1 VKSAKL
7 KNKLLLSMLLTC
19 TLIVLTVS
27 FYQGYLRLER
37 QKQQIQQEFIS
48 FENGAMNSIRE
59 AVWLY
64 DWDMV
69 QTIVENQTS
78 KVITYAEICDRSAAR
93 CFKFGLLDNVPFL
106 EHTSNISHRQPATR
120 NQVDIG
126 TVYLQA
132 HYEPFSVSILRD
144 LPELLLANG
153 VSVFGVAVILF
164 FLFHRQVVNRLQ
176 QVESYARAIDLNNID
191 RLSPLKV
198 PENRY
203 RDDEIDHLV
212 DAINGMTAQIK
223 DDLEQRQQLE
233 QRLTQAQKMEA
244 LGTLAGGIA
253 HDFNNQLSGVLGFA
267 DLIISKAD
275 NPELSRYAQSIKY
288 SAMQSANLTQQLL
301 AFGRKGSFIR
311 QPIHIH
317 KLLKDIQMI
326 LSHSLDKRIEVQ
338 HHFNAAEDTVSGD
351 PAHLQSALLNIAI
364 NARDAMPEGGQL
376 ILTTEGV
383 DLDQDF
389 CSQHPEKIAPGRY
402 LNISITDTGIG
413 IAPNHLSKIF
423 EPFFTTKKVGE
434 GTGMGLSGAYA
445 TIERHG
451 GFIKVQSQPGEGST
465 FMTYLPL
472 STVEASDPG
481 KTAKQEAPVKGQ
493 GRILLVDDEEMVRN
507 VAAEM
512 LTTLGYKVFTCVNG
526 AEALE
531 YYQQHWQEIDLV
543 ILDMIMPKMNGYDTF
558 KGLRD
563 VNPEVLAILATG
575 YSTDG
580 LAQTILAEGCKTVIS
595 KPFEYAE
602 LSTVVADILQQHG
615 VVPKS

>member
-1 VKSAKL
+1 MKSAKL

-253 HDFNNQLSGVLGFA
+253 HDFNNILSAVLGFA
-267 DLIISKAD
+267 QLSYTRCEPGSKLQQYQQQIIQAGERAKKLIGQI
-275 NPELSRYAQSIKY
+275 LLFSRRAEPVREALKLAEIIRDDTPLLRASLPTNVDIAIFLDDEVRVLGDATQLHQVV
-288 SAMQSANLTQQLL
+288 MNLTANAGYAMRETGGHLTIDL
-301 AFGRKGSFIR
+301 ARK
-311 QPIHIH
+311 
-317 KLLKDIQMI
+317 KLAG
-326 LSHSLDKRIEVQ
+326 V
-338 HHFNAAEDTVSGD
+338 AAER
-351 PAHLQSALLNIAI
+351 L
-364 NARDAMPEGGQL
+364 
-376 ILTTEGV
+376 
-383 DLDQDF
+383 DL
-389 CSQHPEKIAPGRY
+389 APGRY
-402 LNISITDTGIG
+402 ARLTIRDTGPG
-413 IAPNHLSKIF
+413 IPEAIRKRVF
-423 EPFFTTKKVGE
+423 EPFFSTKKVGE
-434 GTGMGLSGAYA
+434 GTGMGLAVAHGIIRA
-445 TIERHG
+445 HG
-451 GFIKVQSQPGEGST
+451 GVIDLAGEVGEGAC
-465 FMTYLPL
+465 FYVYLPETDL
-472 STVEASDPG
+472 CV
-481 KTAKQEAPVKGQ
+481 KKKAPPVTTLTGGGQ
-493 GRILLVDDEEMVRN
+493 SIVIVDDELP
-507 VAAEM
+507 VAE
-512 LTTLGYKVFTCVNG
+512 LGREILVNLGYRVAVYNDPYQAYQELSVADMAIDLLITDLTMPGMGGLDLAKKLRSRNLSWPILLWTGFADK
-526 AEALE
+526 AEAA
-531 YYQQHWQEIDLV
+531 DLSGAAISRV
-543 ILDMIMPKMNGYDTF
+543 
-558 KGLRD
+558 LRK
-563 VNPEVLAILATG
+563 PF
-575 YSTDG
+575 
-580 LAQTILAEGCKTVIS
+580 TIESLAEAVHQG
-595 KPFEYAE
+595 
-602 LSTVVADILQQHG
+602 LSG
-615 VVPKS
+615 KSGGPA

>member
-1 VKSAKL
+1 MKSAKL

-93 CFKFGLLDNVPFL
+93 CFKFGLRDNVPFL

-198 PENRY
+198 PENHY

-253 HDFNNQLSGVLGFA
+253 HDFNNILSAVLGFA
-267 DLIISKAD
+267 QLSYTRCEPGSKLQQYQQQIIQAGDRAKKLIGQILLFSRRAEPVREALNLAEIIRDDTPLLRASLPTNVDIAISLD
-275 NPELSRYAQSIKY
+275 DEVRVLGDVTQLHQVV
-288 SAMQSANLTQQLL
+288 MNLTANAGYAMRETGGHLTIDL
-301 AFGRKGSFIR
+301 ARK
-311 QPIHIH
+311 
-317 KLLKDIQMI
+317 KLAG
-326 LSHSLDKRIEVQ
+326 V
-338 HHFNAAEDTVSGD
+338 AAER
-351 PAHLQSALLNIAI
+351 L
-364 NARDAMPEGGQL
+364 
-376 ILTTEGV
+376 
-383 DLDQDF
+383 DL
-389 CSQHPEKIAPGRY
+389 APGRY
-402 LNISITDTGIG
+402 ARLTIRDTGPG
-413 IAPNHLSKIF
+413 IPEAIRKRVF
-423 EPFFTTKKVGE
+423 EPFFSTKKVGE
-434 GTGMGLSGAYA
+434 GTGMGLAVAHGIIRA
-445 TIERHG
+445 HG
-451 GFIKVQSQPGEGST
+451 GVIDLAGEAGEGAC
-465 FMTYLPL
+465 FYIYLPETDL
-472 STVEASDPG
+472 CVKKKIP
-481 KTAKQEAPVKGQ
+481 PVTTLTGGGQ
-493 GRILLVDDEEMVRN
+493 SIVIVDDELP
-507 VAAEM
+507 VAE
-512 LTTLGYKVFTCVNG
+512 LGREILVNLGYRVAVYNDPYQAYQDLSVADMAIDLLITDLTMPGMGGLDLAKKLRSRNLSWPILLWTGFADK
-526 AEALE
+526 AEAG
-531 YYQQHWQEIDLV
+531 DLSGAAISRV
-543 ILDMIMPKMNGYDTF
+543 
-558 KGLRD
+558 LRK
-563 VNPEVLAILATG
+563 PF
-575 YSTDG
+575 
-580 LAQTILAEGCKTVIS
+580 TIESLAEAVHQG
-595 KPFEYAE
+595 
-602 LSTVVADILQQHG
+602 LSR
-615 VVPKS
+615 KSGGPA